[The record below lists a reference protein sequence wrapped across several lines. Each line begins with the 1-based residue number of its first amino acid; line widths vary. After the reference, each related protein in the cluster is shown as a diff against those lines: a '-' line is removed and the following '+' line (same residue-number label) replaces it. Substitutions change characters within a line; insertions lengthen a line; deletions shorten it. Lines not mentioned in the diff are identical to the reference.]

1 MTMITPSYL
10 GETIEYSS
18 LHACRSTLEDPTT
31 VVGSGATADLSI
43 TAPPG
48 PEGTPV
54 VAALASAEDT
64 FEAGP
69 QPPAI
74 VRPRYGD
81 TVAIAGSQLDFH
93 GIGGLTGGSVHVKVT
108 EDATEFFIPVN
119 PDGTFAM
126 NIPVS
131 GTGFKTLAV
140 SQLTYAGSCVSPAF
154 CAESAPLTWPVTIT
168 NASSGV
174 PPVITS
180 PKDLTGSPAPVDL
193 VVSVAGSGTPGAVTL
208 VDEGLPGATA
218 TALTPLA
225 ADGKGTVSGSVSLS
239 HGSPAD
245 PNPGWHKLV
254 FSQNGAAAAPVF
266 VSVGINPPTVTFPRT
281 GAQIDCSDN
290 APDPREF
297 TTTGGLPYPVAQ
309 FGRLVVAEETGR
321 LHLNQVI
328 RGDVQVSTQP
338 GPDGLFAFQ
347 ATVALNY
354 GRHLLYFFQ
363 APDPPQGATQDQIDA
378 QLRAFATVA
387 NTPQSRIVVNVPPP
401 PLPLPAG
408 AAVVLG
414 GRGGVFT
421 NVPPPNGGPSALN
434 LAITNCGPNATQPA
448 DALCAL
454 PFADVNVAVGPRL
467 FTGRAD
473 STGAWTVAAPLPH
486 GWSEVSLSQVVDSP
500 VGGAWQQSCPSN
512 TVGVGV
518 GTSGGPVITT
528 PGNLSVNASSSAG
541 AAVSYG
547 VTATGANGDPV
558 TVDCEPPSGSPFPLG
573 RTAVLCTGL
582 DTTTGA
588 AGVATFGV
596 TVVDGPP
603 VISAPSEIITEATTA
618 LGALVSWNATATDAV
633 DGTVPV
639 DCAPMSPAQFPLDIA
654 TTVICSAT
662 NAAGETATASFVVK
676 VEDTTPPTL
685 CALPNIQVGT
695 NAGAGAF
702 VTFPNCASD
711 LVDGSDP
718 VTCNHPSGSFFPV
731 GKTVVTCSATDEH
744 GNSAPPSHF
753 TVSVGD
759 TTPPVL
765 NLPPSITATA
775 QSRLG
780 ARVSYLA
787 TATDNVDPHPTVKCT
802 PPSGAQ
808 FPLGTTTVLC
818 TAIDASG
825 NQSTGSFQVRVVVA
839 WTGFL
844 LPIANDGSTRW
855 EHNVPLPVRFA
866 LTGPSAGISNLTARL
881 YLAPLDPS
889 GHLGPEQPAV
899 KLLLGGNL
907 FDFVPIINQYLLTM
921 DTRSLGIAAWQ
932 LRVDLGDGQAHAV
945 RVTFTR

>member
-1 MTMITPSYL
+1 M
-10 GETIEYSS
+10 
-18 LHACRSTLEDPTT
+18 
-31 VVGSGATADLSI
+31 
-43 TAPPG
+43 
-48 PEGTPV
+48 
-54 VAALASAEDT
+54 
-64 FEAGP
+64 
-69 QPPAI
+69 
-74 VRPRYGD
+74 
-81 TVAIAGSQLDFH
+81 
-93 GIGGLTGGSVHVKVT
+93 
-108 EDATEFFIPVN
+108 
-119 PDGTFAM
+119 
-126 NIPVS
+126 
-131 GTGFKTLAV
+131 
-140 SQLTYAGSCVSPAF
+140 
-154 CAESAPLTWPVTIT
+154 
-168 NASSGV
+168 
-174 PPVITS
+174 
-180 PKDLTGSPAPVDL
+180 
-193 VVSVAGSGTPGAVTL
+193 
-208 VDEGLPGATA
+208 
-218 TALTPLA
+218 
-225 ADGKGTVSGSVSLS
+225 
-239 HGSPAD
+239 
-245 PNPGWHKLV
+245 
-254 FSQNGAAAAPVF
+254 F

-297 TTTGGLPYPVAQ
+297 VATGGLPYPVAQ

-321 LHLNQVI
+321 LHLNEVT
-328 RGDVQVSTQP
+328 RGGVQVSTQP

-354 GRHLLYFFQ
+354 GRHQLYFFQ
-363 APDPPQGATQDQIDA
+363 APPNTDPNATQDQIDA

-448 DALCAL
+448 DTLCAL
-454 PFADVNVAVGPRL
+454 PFADVNVLVGPRL

-486 GWSEVSLSQVVDSP
+486 GWSELRLSQVVDSA

-512 TVGVGV
+512 PVGVGV

-528 PGNLSVNASSSAG
+528 PGDLSASATSSAG

-547 VTATGANGDPV
+547 VTVTSANGDAA
-558 TVDCEPPSGSPFPLG
+558 TVECTPPSGATFPLG
-573 RTAVLCTGL
+573 RTAVLCTAL

-603 VISAPSEIITEATTA
+603 VISAPSELTAEATTA
-618 LGALVSWNATATDAV
+618 LGALVSWDATATDAV
-633 DGTVPV
+633 DGPVPV
-639 DCAPMSPAQFPLDIA
+639 DCAPMSPAQFLLDID
-654 TTVICSAT
+654 TTVSCSAK

-676 VEDTTPPTL
+676 VRDTTPPTL
-685 CALPNIQVGT
+685 CALPNVKIGT

-702 VTFPNCASD
+702 VTFATCASD

-718 VTCNHPSGSFFPV
+718 VTCDHPSGSFFPV
-731 GKTVVTCSATDEH
+731 GNTVVTCSATDAH
-744 GNSAPPSHF
+744 GNSSPRSRF

-765 NLPPSITATA
+765 RLPADITVTAT
-775 QSRLG
+775 SRLG
-780 ARVSYLA
+780 ARVSYVA
-787 TATDNVDPHPTVKCT
+787 TATDNVDPHPTVACV

-808 FPLGTTTVLC
+808 FPLGTTKVLC
-818 TAIDASG
+818 TATDASG
-825 NQSTGSFQVRVVVA
+825 NQGKGSFQVRVVVA

-866 LTGPSAGISNLTARL
+866 LTGASAGISNLAARL
-881 YLAPLDPS
+881 YVAPLDAS

-899 KLLLGGNL
+899 KLLLGGSL

-932 LRVDLGDGQAHAV
+932 LRADLGDGQAHAV